1 MKIIDDPSLRE
12 KIKIFRDRVD
22 AAEKLAER
30 LSEYKDRTDA
40 VVLAIPSGG
49 APIGLILSRKLNLDF
64 NLVMVRKI
72 HLPWNPE
79 AGFGA
84 VAWDGTYLLN
94 HELVELTQLSPNII
108 AKCISNEINEI
119 KFQMREWGLI
129 EYNLD
134 VKDKVAIITDDGL
147 ASGYTMS
154 VAVETVKKRGSK
166 QVIVA
171 VPTGSSEALRML
183 HDKVDM
189 IICLNVRSSRV
200 FAVADAYIE
209 WRDISHDEVKN
220 LLAEYNYARK
230 LR

>member
-12 KIKIFRDRVD
+12 KIKVFRDRVD

-30 LSEYKDRTDA
+30 LLEYGDRMDT

-49 APIGLILSRKLNLDF
+49 TPIGLILSRKLNLEF

-84 VAWDGTYLLN
+84 VSWDGRYLIN
-94 HELVELTQLSPNII
+94 HELVEVTQLSPNII
-108 AKCISNEINEI
+108 ARCISNELNEI
-119 KFQMREWGLI
+119 KFRMREWGLI

-134 VKDKVAIITDDGL
+134 VKDKIAIITDDGL

-154 VAVETVKKRGSK
+154 VAVEAVKKRGSK
-166 QVIVA
+166 QVIIA
-171 VPTGSSEALRML
+171 VPTGSSEALRIL

-189 IICLNVRSSRV
+189 IICLNVRSSRI

-209 WRDISHDEVKN
+209 WRDISDGEVKN
-220 LLAEYNYARK
+220 LLAEYNYVRR

>member
-171 VPTGSSEALRML
+171 VPTSSSEALRML

-189 IICLNVRSSRV
+189 IICLNVRSGRV

>member
-30 LSEYKDRTDA
+30 LSEYKDRMDT

-49 APIGLILSRKLNLDF
+49 VPIGLILSRKLNLEF

-79 AGFGA
+79 AGLGA
-84 VAWDGTYLLN
+84 VSWDGRYLIN
-94 HELVELTQLSPNII
+94 REVVELAQLPPHII
-108 AKCISNEINEI
+108 ARCISNELNEI
-119 KFQMREWGLI
+119 ESRMRKWGLI
-129 EYNLD
+129 KYNLD
-134 VKDKVAIITDDGL
+134 VKDKIAIIADDGL

-154 VAVETVKKRGSK
+154 VAVEAVKKRGSK
-166 QVIVA
+166 QIIIA

-189 IICLNVRSSRV
+189 VICLNVRSSRV

-209 WRDISHDEVKN
+209 WRDISDDEVKN
-220 LLAEYNYARK
+220 LLAEYNCARR

>member
-1 MKIIDDPSLRE
+1 MD
-12 KIKIFRDRVD
+12 
-22 AAEKLAER
+22 
-30 LSEYKDRTDA
+30 T

-49 APIGLILSRKLNLDF
+49 VPIGLILSRKLNLEF

-84 VAWDGTYLLN
+84 VSWDGRYLIN
-94 HELVELTQLSPNII
+94 RELVELAQLSPNII
-108 AKCISNEINEI
+108 ARCISNELNEI
-119 KFQMREWGLI
+119 KSRMRKWGLI
-129 EYNLD
+129 KYNLD
-134 VKDKVAIITDDGL
+134 IKDKIAIIVDDGL

-154 VAVETVKKRGSK
+154 VAVEAVKNRGSK
-166 QVIVA
+166 QVIIA
-171 VPTGSSEALRML
+171 VPTGSSEALRIL
-183 HDKVDM
+183 NNKVDM

-209 WRDISHDEVKN
+209 WRDISDDEVKN
-220 LLAEYNYARK
+220 LLAEYNHVRR

>member
-209 WRDISHDEVKN
+209 WRDISDDEVKN

>member
-12 KIKIFRDRVD
+12 KIDVFRDRID
-22 AAEKLAER
+22 AAAKLAER
-30 LSEYKDRTDA
+30 LLEYRDRMDT
-40 VVLAIPSGG
+40 VVLAIPSSG
-49 APIGLILSRKLNLDF
+49 APIGLILSRKLNLEF

-79 AGFGA
+79 AGFRA
-84 VAWDGTYLLN
+84 VSRDERYLIN

-108 AKCISNEINEI
+108 ARCTSNELNEI

-134 VKDKVAIITDDGL
+134 VKDKIAIVTDDGL

-154 VAVETVKKRGSK
+154 VAVEAVKKRGSK
-166 QVIVA
+166 QVIIA
-171 VPTGSSEALRML
+171 APTGSSEALRIL
-183 HDKVDM
+183 DDKVNM
-189 IICLNVRSSRV
+189 IIYLNVRSSRI
-200 FAVADAYIE
+200 FAVADAHIE
-209 WRDISHDEVKN
+209 WRNISDGEDKS
-220 LLAEYNYARK
+220 LLAEYNYVGR